1 MTRFPYGVSNFET
14 LILND
19 YMFVDKTRYIEKLES
34 LGERYIFFLRP
45 RRFGKS
51 LFISMLSY
59 YYDVLAK
66 DRFQDLFGKFY
77 IGQHPTANANNY
89 MVLKFEFSRINTDT
103 QETTFEG
110 FRINTLSGVDSFCS
124 RYGFDYAA
132 LRDVHEPADILKGLF
147 GQIEKTTTRK
157 IYLLIDEYDHFANE
171 ILSFNPTNFI
181 DIISKTG
188 FVRKFYESIKT
199 ATFEG
204 TVDRLFV
211 TGVTPITLDSMT
223 SGFNI
228 AKTLSLSAHFN
239 EMMGFTEAETH
250 NLFDLSCG
258 QLDSAARQTV
268 LNDLRQYYNGYLFN
282 DEAANRIYNPDMVL
296 YFLTEACQSGHFRY
310 PKQLIDT
317 NISSDYTKVSRLFHL
332 GDLNVNLETLNEL
345 LTNKEL
351 SANLTLQFS
360 LQKSFSKDNFV
371 SLLFYMGIITIK
383 EAYFSLL
390 KFAMPNYVIEGLYL
404 QYFADLISERHQL
417 KFDTNQITQALIE
430 MSAHN
435 HPASFIAIVEN
446 VLHTLSFQDFKNFDE
461 KYIKV
466 IICAYLSLSNLYF
479 IKSEYEVPGGYVD
492 LLLLNKPPVIPD
504 YQFALELKYLKK
516 SQAKQLATVK
526 EKAIAQ
532 LRGYLA
538 TDEARAIRTLQGY
551 VLVFVGQKCKVCEKV
566 VAKVTT

>member
-19 YMFVDKTRYIEKLES
+19 YVFVDKTCYIEKLES

-51 LFISMLSY
+51 LFVSMLSY

-77 IGQHPTANANNY
+77 IGRHPTANANNY
-89 MVLKFEFSRINTDT
+89 MVLKFEFSRINTET
-103 QETTFEG
+103 KETTFDG
-110 FRINTLSGVDSFCS
+110 FRINTLAGVDSFCS

-147 GQIEKTTTRK
+147 GQIEKTTARK
-157 IYLLIDEYDHFANE
+157 VYILIDEYDHFANE

-228 AKTLSLSAHFN
+228 AQNLSLEAEFN
-239 EMMGFTEAETH
+239 SLMGFTEAET
-250 NLFDLSCG
+250 LGILKP
-258 QLDSAARQTV
+258 V
-268 LNDLRQYYNGYLFN
+268 LPDENDLKYVYSDMKRFYNGYLFHAR
-282 DEAANRIYNPDMVL
+282 AAESVFNPDMVL
-296 YFLTEACQSGHFRY
+296 YFLSKATRSRDFAY
-310 PKQLIDT
+310 PDHLIDT

-332 GDLNVNLETLNEL
+332 GDLNANLKILNDL
-345 LTNKEL
+345 LINKEL
-351 SANLTLQFS
+351 SAGLTPQFS

-566 VAKVTT
+566 ERP